1 MNVTGEFT
9 VAQRRT
15 LRSVRP
21 GRIVLPI
28 LIGLGVVAYLFYD
41 EFDVREW
48 RAIDWTAATLAWI
61 GASLALLVVRHLS
74 YATRLYILSE
84 RDFSFRKCVE
94 LVFIWEFSSA
104 VSPTSVGGSAVALFV
119 LSQEKLS
126 AGRTASLVL
135 YTIVLDTAFFVL
147 NLTLLYLVFGPGM
160 VRPGARTFADLGAWG
175 FTFVTAW
182 AAMALYGSFFFWGL
196 FVSPT
201 AIRSVLRGLARWR
214 PLRRFRKGLL
224 RTAQDTAAASL
235 HMRRQPL
242 RWHLSAFLATA
253 GAWSCRFLLLSC
265 LIVAFGEVGLAP
277 ATQLELYGRLQAMY
291 LIIAFSP
298 TPGGAGIAESLL
310 EGFTTDFMGAAT
322 TSVLVVAMLWRG
334 FTYYGYLVAGAIVV
348 PNWLRGIIA
357 RRAHRR
363 RERGGAYAKT
373 VEPEAVVG

>member
-1 MNVTGEFT
+1 MSTAGEFT

-21 GRIVLPI
+21 GKIVLPI
-28 LIGLGVVAYLFYD
+28 LIGLAVVAYLFYD

-48 RAIDWTAATLAWI
+48 RAIEWTAATLAWI
-61 GASLALLVVRHLS
+61 GVSLGLLLVRHLS
-74 YATRLYILSE
+74 YAMRLYILSE
-84 RDFSFRKCVE
+84 RDFSFRKCIE
-94 LVFIWEFSSA
+94 LIFIWEFASA

-119 LSQEKLS
+119 LSQERLS

-135 YTIVLDTAFFVL
+135 YTVVLDTAFFVL
-147 NLTLLYLVFGPGM
+147 NLSLLYLLFGPGM
-160 VRPGARTFADLGAWG
+160 VRPGAETFADLGGWG
-175 FTFVTAW
+175 LTFVTAW
-182 AAMALYGSFFFWGL
+182 AAMGLYGSFFFWGL

-201 AIRSVLRGLARWR
+201 AIRNVLRGLARWR
-214 PLRRFRKGLL
+214 PLRRFRRGLL
-224 RTAQDTAAASL
+224 RTAQDTKAASL

-242 RWHLSAFLATA
+242 RWHLGAFLATA

-265 LIVAFGEVGLAP
+265 LIVAFGEVSLDP
-277 ATQLELYGRLQAMY
+277 VTQLELYGRLQAMY

-334 FTYYGYLVAGAIVV
+334 FTYYGYLVAGAVVV
-348 PNWLRGIIA
+348 PNWVRRVLA
-357 RRAHRR
+357 RRRMSAAR
-363 RERGGAYAKT
+363 
-373 VEPEAVVG
+373 